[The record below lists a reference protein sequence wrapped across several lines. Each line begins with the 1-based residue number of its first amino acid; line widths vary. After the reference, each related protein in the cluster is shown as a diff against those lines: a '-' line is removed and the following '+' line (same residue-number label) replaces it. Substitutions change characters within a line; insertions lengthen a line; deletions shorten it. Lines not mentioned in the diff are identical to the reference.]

1 MNNYPRE
8 LIYILYVYNV
18 SLRFLFLQDYQH
30 KSQSLWKVTVRR
42 ESILYQTQILTR
54 NGNQAQKKIIEILV
68 SGSHYTLYFVMYQA
82 IESALSTTEC
92 FLTRLQNRD
101 EYFFINLRFPP
112 PINWPPTCMYLGP
125 GSLIIG
131 RPDFRPLFFP
141 PDFTVLPLSFLI
153 HSIFNTS
160 DFADFRFFLLSS

>member
-1 MNNYPRE
+1 MELFIMNNYPKE

-68 SGSHYTLYFVMYQA
+68 SGRQYKLFCHVSGYRV
-82 IESALSTTEC
+82 C
-92 FLTRLQNRD
+92 
-101 EYFFINLRFPP
+101 FINHRVFY
-112 PINWPPTCMYLGP
+112 NK
-125 GSLIIG
+125 
-131 RPDFRPLFFP
+131 
-141 PDFTVLPLSFLI
+141 
-153 HSIFNTS
+153 TS
-160 DFADFRFFLLSS
+160 K